1 MKNTKKGGKHYEKA
15 TKTRAC
21 DHWQSKHFG
30 IVRNRAEA
38 FLHDIARPN
47 FEALQREKAKGKLVY
62 TDCVY
67 LRQIVKVKIR
77 KRKIR

>member
-1 MKNTKKGGKHYEKA
+1 MKNTKKGGKHHEKA

-21 DHWQSKHFG
+21 DNRQSKHFG
-30 IVRNRAEA
+30 TLRNRAKA

-47 FEALQREKAKGKLVY
+47 FEALQREKAKGKLVC
-62 TDCVY
+62 TKRAY
-67 LRQIVKVKIR
+67 LRQTVKVNIR